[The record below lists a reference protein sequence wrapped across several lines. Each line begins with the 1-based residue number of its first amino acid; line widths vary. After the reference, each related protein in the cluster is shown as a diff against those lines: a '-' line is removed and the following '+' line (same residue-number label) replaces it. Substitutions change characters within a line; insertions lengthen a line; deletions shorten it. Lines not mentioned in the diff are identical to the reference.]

1 MKRTIGVSIIGVAA
15 IMTAMWAAAQIA
27 TLAPSGRPLANWM
40 PGGALLY
47 LESPDFGTELRD
59 WNRSAVKSKWLA
71 SKNYEA
77 FHTTRLVLK
86 LQDVY
91 AEFSAAAGLAPN
103 LNTLEGIAG
112 TETALALYDV
122 RNLDFVYISRLPGPS
137 LAQNVFNLVRV
148 GYQTRTAGGVSYFIR
163 QSGARTAVF
172 AIAGEYVVMSTRE
185 NLMSSALELIR
196 GDAGSSIGRATWYRD
211 AVQALPS
218 DAARPPLLRLVMDLP
233 AVIATPYFRSYWIQ
247 KNTGDFRQYYAF
259 LSQVTRNA
267 GALEENRVLLRMD
280 AVDVPGH
287 EAAAAELQR
296 YIPDDAGFFR
306 LWDSASPEFV
316 MNLIQEKFF
325 AAGAARSSSV
335 QSAPAVVSNGAVGL
349 ESDVQ
354 TRIDA
359 APKPSLTGALN
370 LVPLRVV
377 MDSAQVEALLHLET
391 NMPLAGA
398 NDSTY
403 PRSDAVIAVSA
414 ASSWNAASVQSA
426 LTSAVASYQT
436 VANIGL
442 QWRPVDS
449 GSYVLSQWD
458 GLVPLTIYIDG
469 QTLWIART
477 PSLLSAALQHAAS
490 AAAPAQPA
498 SYIARHRHQAEL
510 AGYLKI
516 MRMLDL
522 SDPSNFSGFFSENVG
537 SLASTLDVIDSAS
550 IARTDTGRIRRETV
564 RYTLAK

>member
-1 MKRTIGVSIIGVAA
+1 MKRTIGLSILGVAA
-15 IMTAMWAAAQIA
+15 IMAAVWASAQVT
-27 TLAPSGRPLANWM
+27 TLAPVGQPLALWM

-59 WNRSAVKSKWLA
+59 WNRSAVKSHWLA

-163 QSGARTAVF
+163 QSGARTAAF

-196 GDAGSSIGRATWYRD
+196 GDAGSSVGEATWYRD
-211 AVQALPS
+211 AVQALPA
-218 DAARPPLLRLVMDLP
+218 DAARPAVFRLVMDLP
-233 AVIATPYFRSYWIQ
+233 AVITTPYFRSYWIQ
-247 KNTGDFRQYYAF
+247 KNTGDLRPYYAF
-259 LSQVTRNA
+259 LGQVTRNA
-267 GALEENRVLLRMD
+267 GALEENRMLLRMD
-280 AVDVPGH
+280 AVDAAGH
-287 EAAAAELQR
+287 EAAAAELER
-296 YIPDDAGFFR
+296 HIPDDAGFFR
-306 LWDSASPEFV
+306 LWNSASPEFV
-316 MNLIQEKFF
+316 MSLIQEKFF

-335 QSAPAVVSNGAVGL
+335 RYAPPAVLNEAVGS
-349 ESDVQ
+349 ESDLQ

-359 APKPSLTGALN
+359 APKPSLAGALN
-370 LVPLRVV
+370 LAPLQVLV
-377 MDSAQVEALLHLET
+377 DSAQVEALLHLET
-391 NMPLAGA
+391 SMQTAA
-398 NDSTY
+398 NNSTY
-403 PRSDAVIAVSA
+403 PRSDAVIAVRA
-414 ASSWNAASVQSA
+414 ASAWNAASVQSA

-442 QWRPVDS
+442 QWRRLDS
-449 GSYVLSQWD
+449 APYALLQWN
-458 GLVPLTIYIDG
+458 GLFPLTIYLDG

-477 PSLLSAALQHAAS
+477 PSLLSAALQHAAA
-490 AAAPAQPA
+490 AAAPAERA
-498 SYIARHRHQAEL
+498 SYLAGYRHQAEL
-510 AGYLKI
+510 PAYLKI

-550 IARTDTGRIRRETV
+550 ITRTDTGPIRRETV